1 MTPEER
7 KKDIK
12 KIIKRSKELYKE
24 KIEGKREIAKQKRHD
39 FYMKNRK
46 ALNPYQHFVAREKN
60 K

>member
-12 KIIKRSKELYKE
+12 KIIKRSKELYKDKIFNAPEE
-24 KIEGKREIAKQKRHD
+24 KRKKRQA
-39 FYMKNRK
+39 FYERNRK
-46 ALNPYQHFVAREKN
+46 ALNPYQHFVAREKM